1 MPILA
6 ILDYL
11 IKKNNKKFITFLFLI
26 LEHYYSNMSPIE
38 FMYICI
44 FLLLTI

>member
-26 LEHYYSNMSPIE
+26 LEHYYSNMSHIE
-38 FMYICI
+38 FIYICI